1 MTVLFICTGS
11 ICRSPVAEY
20 LLRDAIRCA
29 SPEIP
34 VSSAGTMGMTGN
46 PMDPRS
52 LRYLADRD
60 IDGSVFTARRLN
72 RRILQDASLVIGFE
86 QQHVDACLTISP
98 GAISRTFRL
107 SQLAAWQRSGELTAL
122 DTVHDGIREFTP
134 VTAEHEDP
142 VGLSSEEDF
151 MRVLDG
157 IFDDVRS
164 VAALIAP
171 GA

>member
-1 MTVLFICTGS
+1 MTVLFICTGN

-107 SQLAAWQRSGELTAL
+107 SQLAAWQRSGELT
-122 DTVHDGIREFTP
+122 P